1 MNNFIA
7 ASIIAADFFSLENE
21 YKKLNQTDI
30 KWVHFDIMD
39 GHFVP
44 NITIGSCDLDAILKK
59 TNIPIDIHF
68 MVDNPDYIVPLFIKN
83 YSNKKISNV
92 SVHVES
98 CQNIKKLSNIVR
110 KNKISFGLAINPNTS
125 INKIINNLKYID
137 LALVMTV
144 KPGFA
149 GQKIIQKCINK
160 VKKLRNYFDKNNI
173 SIPIQVDGGIKL
185 ENISLLSDA
194 GANIYVSGTGIF
206 NTNNYIKTVNKMKK
220 IVE

>member
-68 MVDNPDYIVPLFIKN
+68 MVDNPVYIVPLFIKN

-92 SVHVES
+92 SA
-98 CQNIKKLSNIVR
+98 
-110 KNKISFGLAINPNTS
+110 SF
-125 INKIINNLKYID
+125 
-137 LALVMTV
+137 
-144 KPGFA
+144 
-149 GQKIIQKCINK
+149 C
-160 VKKLRNYFDKNNI
+160 
-173 SIPIQVDGGIKL
+173 L
-185 ENISLLSDA
+185 E
-194 GANIYVSGTGIF
+194 
-206 NTNNYIKTVNKMKK
+206 
-220 IVE
+220 